1 MTVFIMGTRAYLKKL
16 PHACFLRVCFCV
28 QWCINVMEIHNSF
41 SIIFCLSF
49 RSGNILNDNLCN
61 IECMLKWKLHLSVN
75 LKELNTRKLQALYVL
90 VYTMYMYMRYTQSSK
105 WFNLLS
111 LFTYRV
117 TLYIT
122 GNWHV
127 LIFPTLVA
135 SGFWMRGIAI
145 FNQIWDI

>member
-1 MTVFIMGTRAYLKKL
+1 MTVFIMGTRAYLKNF
-16 PHACFLRVCFCV
+16 HMHFFEGVFLCTVKYKCYGNPLIASPYF
-28 QWCINVMEIHNSF
+28 F
-41 SIIFCLSF
+41 FLLL

-61 IECMLKWKLHLSVN
+61 NECVLKWKLHLSVN
-75 LKELNTRKLQALYVL
+75 LKELNTRKLQALYVH
-90 VYTMYMYMRYTQSSK
+90 VYTMYMCTTDTQSSK

-127 LIFPTLVA
+127 MIFPTLVA
-135 SGFWMRGIAI
+135 SGF
-145 FNQIWDI
+145 